1 MDGRTIGTFLQR
13 LTILLWQDWTI
24 RSWDLDTEHTYVLYS
39 PPDRKSDNTG
49 GGTIEV
55 HIALTPL
62 KPWIFFAA
70 HRRMSVNGRDPKLAP
85 APFCSTPNQF
95 YVKGVH
101 IVIYIWNGS
110 CISMVFMNQVHVDT
124 SYDLLSQILEGG
136 AMMRLNYIGPCT
148 LHAWPWS
155 VHFKNVF

>member
-1 MDGRTIGTFLQR
+1 MTFIDLDERMIAMILQS
-13 LTILLWQDWTI
+13 LTVMLWQDWTI

-70 HRRMSVNGRDPKLAP
+70 HRRLSVNGRDPELDP
-85 APFCSTPNQF
+85 APFCTTPNQF
-95 YVKGVH
+95 NVKGVDVVKH
-101 IVIYIWNGS
+101 IS
-110 CISMVFMNQVHVDT
+110 K
-124 SYDLLSQILEGG
+124 SQDD
-136 AMMRLNYIGPCT
+136 
-148 LHAWPWS
+148 
-155 VHFKNVF
+155 